1 MIRWAAVTHPV
12 SRSELK
18 YSRVYPIR
26 GPIWWTPA
34 DLVDPP
40 DPAMPGLWRL
50 HDSVTEV
57 DLRSTILGLV
67 GGLGKVAG
75 SGVLWNMMLGFLG
88 SSTDK
93 EADQEVSPL
102 SELAVQVYSAV
113 SSLTKSE
120 KKSFNMQSKVKENY
134 VSR

>member
-1 MIRWAAVTHPV
+1 M
-12 SRSELK
+12 
-18 YSRVYPIR
+18 
-26 GPIWWTPA
+26 
-34 DLVDPP
+34 
-40 DPAMPGLWRL
+40 
-50 HDSVTEV
+50 TEV

-102 SELAVQVYSAV
+102 SELAVQVYKAV
-113 SSLTKSE
+113 SSPTKSE
-120 KKSFNMQSKVKENY
+120 KKVIQHAIQGNEKL
-134 VSR
+134 SR

>member
-1 MIRWAAVTHPV
+1 MT
-12 SRSELK
+12 
-18 YSRVYPIR
+18 
-26 GPIWWTPA
+26 
-34 DLVDPP
+34 D
-40 DPAMPGLWRL
+40 
-50 HDSVTEV
+50 V

-102 SELAVQVYSAV
+102 SELAVQVYKAV
-113 SSLTKSE
+113 SSPTKSE
-120 KKSFNMQSKVKENY
+120 KKVIQHAIQGKEKL
-134 VSR
+134 SR